1 MIVALVLKK
10 AEKWQKIA
18 KIMILTMTSGT
29 DVMILIY
36 FRRKNRQKIGV
47 FDSQQS

>member
-10 AEKWQKIA
+10 AEKWQKN
-18 KIMILTMTSGT
+18 
-29 DVMILIY
+29 
-36 FRRKNRQKIGV
+36 RKNYDTNNDIWDRCYDFKIFLPKKSEKIGV